1 MCQGLH
7 HIPFACSYKS
17 YVECNVRREQIKL
30 IQFSCLKCNYLAN
43 NQRIFYI
50 SYNTANFVITD
61 IMVFNKTGIT
71 V

>member
-1 MCQGLH
+1 MRLFIEKGVKKH
-7 HIPFACSYKS
+7 VK
-17 YVECNVRREQIKL
+17 RRL
-30 IQFSCLKCNYLAN
+30 IITKK
-43 NQRIFYI
+43 RIFYI